1 MSAVEQELQELI
13 EAFFRSVSFE
23 RGAGPQYG
31 AIRALFVD
39 KGMLIRNSGGAPEIA
54 LVEEFITSRQA
65 LFASGEL
72 EMFSE
77 TEASAITELY
87 GGVAHR
93 WSTYDKAG
101 VSGGVA
107 FAARGLISTQ
117 FVRTP
122 VGWRMTSMAWDDES
136 PDNPVPP
143 RYLP

>member
-1 MSAVEQELQELI
+1 MSDVERELRELT

-23 RGAGPQYG
+23 RGGSPQYG

-39 KGMLIRNSGGAPEIA
+39 GGRLIRNIGDAPEFA
-54 LVEEFITSRQA
+54 SVEEFIESRQA
-65 LFASGEL
+65 LVASGEL

-107 FAARGLISTQ
+107 FEARGLISTQ

-122 VGWRMTSMAWDDES
+122 DGWRMTSMAWDDER
-136 PDNPVPP
+136 PGNPISP